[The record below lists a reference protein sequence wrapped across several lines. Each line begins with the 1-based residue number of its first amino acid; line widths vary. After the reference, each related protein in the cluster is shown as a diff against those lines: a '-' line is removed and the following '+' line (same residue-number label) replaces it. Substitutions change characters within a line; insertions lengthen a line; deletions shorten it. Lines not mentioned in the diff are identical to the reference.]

1 MMLII
6 LLAGEVERPE
16 VAWAAGYAVIGFIAL
31 IFLINIAALIYLN
44 FLKIRSFLRV
54 RKAKKQVQIMQQK
67 AVADKINQAN

>member
-16 VAWAAGYAVIGFIAL
+16 IAWAAGYTVIGFITL

-44 FLKIRSFLRV
+44 FIKIRAFLRM
-54 RKAKKQVQIMQQK
+54 RKAKK
-67 AVADKINQAN
+67 